1 MNPFSWMLIGL
12 ITGWLASQIVEGGQ
26 YGAVGDIVTG
36 IVGALMGG
44 YLSGILFG
52 GQGNL
57 DAAGAGLFT
66 AGAGAI
72 SLIFIVHALSVRSR
86 A

>member
-1 MNPFSWMLIGL
+1 MNPLAWMVIGL
-12 ITGWLASQIVEGGQ
+12 ITGWLASQIVKGGQ

-52 GQGNL
+52 GPGNP
-57 DAAGAGLFT
+57 DAAGAGMFT
-66 AGAGAI
+66 AGAGAM
-72 SLIFIVHALSVRSR
+72 SLIFFVHALSVRSR